1 MFAVPVYFRAAAV
14 DPLAVGFPVHQLL
27 ELLVLLVLLVLL
39 PSAPE
44 TKPGRYKRS
53 GDAGKPEPDT
63 NFRGLQDG
71 LTHAPLVSRYLGRE

>member
-27 ELLVLLVLLVLL
+27 VLLELLVLL